1 MNAERVQCFA
11 AACCPPEANLG
22 FQTAVVHASVSNVGK
37 VAQTRAAI
45 RAFHDWNGVQHRG
58 VAGVTCLG
66 RDAGCERDFLSDTPT
81 GSGRMGYA

>member
-1 MNAERVQCFA
+1 MRPEIRSEWSSVA
-11 AACCPPEANLG
+11 AGNVSTALFSHAN
-22 FQTAVVHASVSNVGK
+22 VSNVGK

-66 RDAGCERDFLSDTPT
+66 RDAGRERDVLLDTRT